1 MPTHNL
7 QKGLQTSSLGSIPN
21 TTMMVGPP
29 LSPLSPDS
37 TNHYADSSDNDAASV
52 ESGGRSHR
60 YKITMTARARQRR
73 MRRMKDRT
81 EDERRVI
88 TPDSN
93 HHTTKYTE
101 RSLSASRHR
110 RRSNS
115 NSRKTVR
122 QLPSEAVSP
131 ASKESDANSKAT
143 SRTNNICSDKAK
155 NVYKHEIPASVPST
169 PNPDFPRTVFPT
181 VVVDREIAQ
190 TSFYSKVVGTP
201 GNDTTTTSQEVSG
214 ALSDAT
220 TPSIIQR
227 EDIYHHKA
235 AANIVRLLT
244 PDIMLTASPGLDKT
258 TAFDKSSWQMDEFG
272 LEKFAGAPNDE
283 EFLRRALATRMIAPS
298 QQLADLLC
306 QINRDDNAIPE
317 IGRAY
322 ATRRKNACG
331 AIKVLASKEE
341 NRLKLCWTKGLLD
354 AISSVLNDVQ
364 SPTLDELSFNANN
377 EARNRIVSVLLHLAS
392 HTKNRMLICNT
403 TKVLKAL
410 TTCIAGDEGEARQG
424 CCMVLL
430 QLAKT
435 TEARPL
441 IIKTPLL
448 LDTLSRIIEVPKMP
462 PPQFVLEGMTPRK
475 GYQNPYLKI
484 FESHLS
490 PTDIL
495 RSPASSQ
502 AVSSQSRSFRSPK
515 SPDGTMYS
523 RDQTTCTDSEMESPR
538 IHGRSFLI
546 SNDTDTTSADD
557 TMYSHEDVVTDT
569 EDEASCVSSKS
580 SGSSR
585 SGSGT
590 HGTHAEDNTES
601 SQSKDWNNEG
611 HEFDR
616 ESPGPGS
623 CIILQSM
630 SEMEIC
636 FRPSMTEK
644 KQDDYDADPN
654 QYLHGSR
661 LNILGLLLC
670 LAKSKDNAVRIL

>member
-1 MPTHNL
+1 
-7 QKGLQTSSLGSIPN
+7 
-21 TTMMVGPP
+21 MVGPP

-52 ESGGRSHR
+52 ESGGRTHR
-60 YKITMTARARQRR
+60 YKIAMTARARQRR
-73 MRRMKDRT
+73 MRRMKDRN
-81 EDERRVI
+81 EDDRNVI
-88 TPDSN
+88 TPDNSN
-93 HHTTKYTE
+93 HHTVKFTE
-101 RSLSASRHR
+101 RSLSASRR

-115 NSRKTVR
+115 NPRKTVQ
-122 QLPSEAVSP
+122 QLPSGAVSP
-131 ASKESDANSKAT
+131 ASKESDAHTKAT
-143 SRTNNICSDKAK
+143 SRRSNICSAKAK

-181 VVVDREIAQ
+181 VVAATENSQ
-190 TSFYSKVVGTP
+190 TSFCSKLVGTP
-201 GNDTTTTSQEVSG
+201 GNDTNATDQEVSR
-214 ALSDAT
+214 AWSDAT

-235 AANIVRLLT
+235 AASIVRLLT
-244 PDIMLTASPGLDKT
+244 PDIKFTGNSPGKSEIHSPKGITASPGLDT
-258 TAFDKSSWQMDEFG
+258 STAFGKSWEMDEFG
-272 LEKFAGAPNDE
+272 LKKFAGVPNDE
-283 EFLRRALATRMIAPS
+283 EVLRKVLATRMIAPS
-298 QQLADLLC
+298 KQLADLLS
-306 QINRDDNAIPE
+306 QITRDESFTPE

-331 AIKVLASKEE
+331 AIKVLSSKEE

-354 AISSVLNDVQ
+354 AISSVLNDVK
-364 SPTLDELSFNANN
+364 SPTLDELSFNANT

-392 HTKNRMLICNT
+392 NTKNRMLICNT
-403 TKVLKAL
+403 ARVLKAI

-424 CCMVLL
+424 CCMILL

-435 TEARPL
+435 TETRPL
-441 IIKTPLL
+441 IIRTPLL

-462 PPQFVLEGMTPRK
+462 PPQPVSTGMTPRK
-475 GYQNPYLKI
+475 GYENKYLKI

-490 PTDIL
+490 PTERL
-495 RSPASSQ
+495 RSPADSQ
-502 AVSSQSRSFRSPK
+502 AVSEQSRSFRSPK
-515 SPDGTMYS
+515 SPKSLDGTMYS
-523 RDQTTCTDSEMESPR
+523 CDQTTWTEGELESPR
-538 IHGRSFLI
+538 SHGQSFLI
-546 SNDTDTTSADD
+546 PNDTDTTSADD
-557 TMYSHEDVVTDT
+557 TMYSHEDDVVTDT
-569 EDEASCVSSKS
+569 EDEASSVSSKS

-585 SGSGT
+585 SESGT
-590 HGTHAEDNTES
+590 HGTPAEDNTES
-601 SQSKDWNNEG
+601 SQSKDSNNDG

-623 CIILQSM
+623 CIIMQSM

-636 FRPSMTEK
+636 FKPSMVEE

-670 LAKSKDNAVRIL
+670 LAKSKDNAVRI